1 MRALSE
7 AAIPE
12 LEEVRE
18 SLFDSGMTAE
28 MATISQED
36 IAEATA
42 ALQLPQIADVIK
54 AMAALNHPRVIA
66 ALTAL
71 QRCSSNKMNE
81 KPRKKKKKAALKPI
95 VVNNLFVICFLWTLL
110 GIFMLF
116 GADRN
121 SVNTPASI
129 ALFAIYMIVQ
139 VTIIILILYATSFFL
154 HFIFVTFITHRYV
167 TQRQVKK
174 SGITRLITLAF
185 LIQGWTALV
194 YSFAGIFLFFQ
205 HAFEIGVLQNDRNVR
220 RHHASHTCAAA
231 RS

>member
-1 MRALSE
+1 
-7 AAIPE
+7 
-12 LEEVRE
+12 
-18 SLFDSGMTAE
+18 MTAE
-28 MATISQED
+28 MATISNEA

-54 AMAALNHPRVIA
+54 ALAALNHPRVVA

-71 QRCSSNKMNE
+71 QRCSSNKMT
-81 KPRKKKKKAALKPI
+81 KPPKQKKKAKLKPI

-110 GIFMLF
+110 GIFMLY

-121 SVNTPASI
+121 SVSTGASI

-139 VTIIILILYATSFFL
+139 LTIIVLILYATSFFL
-154 HFIFVTFITHRYV
+154 HCIFVTFTTHRYV

-174 SGITRLITLAF
+174 SGITRLITLGF

-194 YSFAGIFLFFQ
+194 YSFSGIYLFFQ
-205 HAFEIGVLQNDRNVR
+205 HAFQIGVLQTERNVR
-220 RHHASHTCAAA
+220 RHMASPCAAA